1 MHLSIVATCSTAC
14 YVWICFPLS
23 LPERVMPKPEEEL
36 QIACQQIL
44 LPDASV
50 FSVQWVDLPLF
61 PGSGIGARQLLEQYF
76 EVIRRC
82 TLGFV
87 RPAENADGV
96 HFRVLSTRF
105 ALLSFEPARYEAGDE
120 LEAVHLCIAGGLLVQ
135 AGECGR
141 GMFSLLEQ
149 RRPDGVRVT
158 VELSDY
164 CPLLLGSS
172 TPSRLRKLLYGLTQ
186 SYFHKVVTVK
196 YLSHLYRFLTGTKQ
210 RARVK
215 KVQVRQGTEI

>member
-1 MHLSIVATCSTAC
+1 
-14 YVWICFPLS
+14 
-23 LPERVMPKPEEEL
+23 MPKSEEEL

-50 FSVQWVDLPLF
+50 FSVQWVDLPLQARF
-61 PGSGIGARQLLEQYF
+61 EVGARLLLEEYF
-76 EVIRRC
+76 VVIRRC
-82 TLGFV
+82 TLGLV
-87 RPAENADGV
+87 RPVESADGV

-105 ALLSFEPARYEAGDE
+105 ALLSFEPARFEAGGE
-120 LEAVHLCIAGGLLVQ
+120 LEAVHLCIAGGFLVQ

-141 GMFSLLEQ
+141 GMFSLLAQ
-149 RRPDGVRVT
+149 RRPEGVRVT

-172 TPSRLRKLLYGLTQ
+172 TPSKLRKLFYGLTQ
-186 SYFHKVVTVK
+186 SYFHKVVTVR

-215 KVQVRQGTEI
+215 KVQVRQGTDI